1 MCGVVCMRLEIRWH
15 LHCQQLTVNINHI
28 IETESIKWEMPN
40 SLSGIHVLR
49 LVQTHQKHIQSI
61 STVVFLLYF
70 PFSGKNNGT
79 NFFISCGKW
88 LCVYVFFSV
97 GKYFGKAEITIRQIE
112 KRKTPTE
119 MVINVVVSPTH
130 FGPKRRAQTTTARAR
145 WKKEN
150 NSRRKVG
157 AVHSIWKLFQNKVT
171 YPSGYCLCV
180 CGITKKTQV
189 FSTRRRLK
197 RKKIQPTSRENSM
210 FKGKRV
216 AQRSE
221 WNERLFRL
229 RANKM
234 NVRIKE
240 REKKPFQRQLLRG
253 DKDTSA
259 I

>member
-1 MCGVVCMRLEIRWH
+1 M
-15 LHCQQLTVNINHI
+15 
-28 IETESIKWEMPN
+28 
-40 SLSGIHVLR
+40 
-49 LVQTHQKHIQSI
+49 
-61 STVVFLLYF
+61 
-70 PFSGKNNGT
+70 
-79 NFFISCGKW
+79 
-88 LCVYVFFSV
+88 FFSV

-130 FGPKRRAQTTTARAR
+130 FGPKRKAQTTTARAR

-171 YPSGYCLCV
+171 YPSGNCLCV
-180 CGITKKTQV
+180 WDYEKTQV

-197 RKKIQPTSRENSM
+197 RKKNQPTSRENSM

-240 REKKPFQRQLLRG
+240 REKTHFNGNFYEETKTRARYKKEEVVRMLHYCRRWYSGIERSCKTFLHPHRMLTVTRWHTNF
-253 DKDTSA
+253 
-259 I
+259 